1 VIRVAL
7 WLAGGAL
14 LGGIVHLSTVLM
26 LPSTATQDAY
36 SRLTPLAPV
45 NQVTLLPAPTPEG
58 SVLPFMDP
66 AFATAVC
73 RYDLAGGPL
82 KLTARLSLAY
92 TSVSLYTRKGVAYY
106 AINDRAAGHR
116 AIEFDLMTAEQHSQ
130 LPEEEDVTA
139 ADRLIVDSPTVTG
152 LIVLRALAPE
162 PGLMPNAVDT
172 LTQARCRS
180 NPQ

>member
-1 VIRVAL
+1 VIRLAL
-7 WLAGGAL
+7 WLTGGAL

-26 LPSTATQDAY
+26 LPTTATHDAY

-45 NQVTLLPAPTPEG
+45 NQVVLLPAPTPEG

-66 AFATAVC
+66 TFATAVC
-73 RYDLAGGPL
+73 RYDLTGGSL

-116 AIEFDLMTAEQHSQ
+116 TIEFDLMTAEQHSQ

-139 ADRLIVDSPTVTG
+139 ADRLIVDSPTLTG

-162 PGLMPNAVDT
+162 PGLMPSAVDT
-172 LTQARCRS
+172 LTQARCRR
-180 NPQ
+180 PPP